1 MKFTSSGKSIF
12 LRVVSDQP
20 LTTHNSQ
27 LTPRFG
33 IFLQAMNDFLNE
45 LVFDNP
51 IWKYLVVIGIILFVL
66 ILKRVISRY
75 FAGLIYAVVK
85 HVFKGVDKRSF
96 SDLVAKPLGAFLLIL
111 ISIIA
116 LYKLTFPRYWDIE
129 IYKYSAIEIVHTIG
143 TLVLIISFIWLLLR
157 MIDFIALIL
166 ERKADLTASQTDNQ
180 LIIFFKD
187 FFKVV
192 LGVIGILMIL
202 KAFGFNISSLITGL
216 SIATA
221 AIALALRESLENLIA
236 SFIIFFDK
244 PFSVGDLVHVQQV
257 TGTVEKIGLRST
269 RIRTDQK
276 TYVSVPNKQMVDSIL
291 DNLSLRTQ
299 RKAEIR
305 LEIDVSISTETLN
318 KFIEAAKTKL
328 VHPQIEDSSVFLTEI
343 KSNSFLINVDFFTAP
358 ISIPEFNKLKQQ
370 KSLEILQTMEE
381 MKIDMAGANKEIK
394 ISGKL
399 EQ

>member
-1 MKFTSSGKSIF
+1 
-12 LRVVSDQP
+12 
-20 LTTHNSQ
+20 
-27 LTPRFG
+27 
-33 IFLQAMNDFLNE
+33 
-45 LVFDNP
+45 
-51 IWKYLVVIGIILFVL
+51 
-66 ILKRVISRY
+66 
-75 FAGLIYAVVK
+75 
-85 HVFKGVDKRSF
+85 
-96 SDLVAKPLGAFLLIL
+96 
-111 ISIIA
+111 
-116 LYKLTFPRYWDIE
+116 
-129 IYKYSAIEIVHTIG
+129 
-143 TLVLIISFIWLLLR
+143 

-299 RKAEIR
+299 RKADIR
-305 LEIDVSISTETLN
+305 LEIDVGVSTEALS
-318 KFIEAAKTKL
+318 KFIEAVKSKL

-343 KSNSFLINVDFFTAP
+343 RSSAFLISVDFFTAP

-370 KSLEILQTMEE
+370 KSLEILKTMEE

>member
-1 MKFTSSGKSIF
+1 M
-12 LRVVSDQP
+12 
-20 LTTHNSQ
+20 
-27 LTPRFG
+27 
-33 IFLQAMNDFLNE
+33 
-45 LVFDNP
+45 VFDNP
-51 IWKYLVVIGIILFVL
+51 IKLYLIVFGVILFVL
-66 ILKRVISRY
+66 ILKRFISRY
-75 FAGLIYAVVK
+75 FAGLIYAGVK
-85 HVFKGVDKRSF
+85 HIFKGIDKKSF
-96 SDLVAKPLGAFLLIL
+96 SDLVAKPLGMFLLIL
-111 ISIIA
+111 VSIAA
-116 LYKLTFPRYWDIE
+116 LHRLRFPGYWDVE
-129 IYKYSAIEIVHTIG
+129 IYKYNSKEIIHTAG
-143 TLVLIISFIWLLLR
+143 TLVLIISFIWLLRR

-166 ERKADLTASQTDNQ
+166 ERKADLTPSQTDNQ

-192 LGVIGILMIL
+192 IAIMGILLIL

-244 PFSVGDLVHVQQV
+244 PFTVGDLVQVQQI

-276 TYVSVPNKQMVDSIL
+276 TYVSVPNKQMVDSFL

-305 LEIDVSISTETLN
+305 LEVALNSSVETLN
-318 KFIEAAKTKL
+318 KFMEAIKVKFN
-328 VHPQIEDSSVFLTEI
+328 HPQIEESTVFLLDI
-343 KSNSFLINVDFFTAP
+343 KPNAFLIHADFFTAP
-358 ISIPEFNKLKQQ
+358 ILIKEFNALKQQ
-370 KSLEILQTMEE
+370 KNLEILQLMEE
-381 MKIDMAGANKEIK
+381 MKIELAGASSEIK